1 MSNSCFILG
10 CTSKFSKYRVLLKII
25 SNTKITISNK
35 NSNTKIISNTKIT
48 ISNKMSNTKIISNTK
63 IRKSNNNSNTK
74 IRKSNNNSITRIS
87 ITKVLFFNRSEPMYK
102 YLQQY
107 RVKTLKPI
115 FIVFS

>member
-1 MSNSCFILG
+1 MSTEKNSCFILG

-35 NSNTKIISNTKIT
+35 MSNTKIISNTKIT
-48 ISNKMSNTKIISNTK
+48 ISNKM
-63 IRKSNNNSNTK
+63 SNTK

>member
-1 MSNSCFILG
+1 MSTEKNSCFILG

-35 NSNTKIISNTKIT
+35 I
-48 ISNKMSNTKIISNTK
+48 
-63 IRKSNNNSNTK
+63 SNTK

>member
-1 MSNSCFILG
+1 MSTEKNSCFILG

-25 SNTKITISNK
+25 SNTKIRKSNN

-48 ISNKMSNTKIISNTK
+48 I
-63 IRKSNNNSNTK
+63 
-74 IRKSNNNSITRIS
+74 SNNNSITRIS

-107 RVKTLKPI
+107 R
-115 FIVFS
+115 